1 MAIAKA
7 KLASAAEV
15 ELNSSL
21 AQLRDEAT
29 VLMLPGLYAAGL
41 VTLLIADR
49 YPSLALGVITG
60 LSLCALGCAVWAIR
74 RWSRPVA
81 AWALVIG
88 CLLAVWQAA
97 AWGRLPAVVYLF
109 TVPVGLAA
117 LTIGMAGCWLAAVVC
132 TALLFSPLLRMQDT
146 SLRMVALIGVWST
159 AGMVWLTLRPLMR
172 TLEWSWAAYE
182 QSRSLLEQ
190 ARDSQVKLKQTLA
203 DLADANLQLTRLNR
217 LAQGLRQAAEEARRA
232 KEQFVANV
240 SHELRTPL
248 NMVIGYSEMILQ
260 TPNAYGE
267 DLPPALLA
275 DLEVIHRNSQHLS
288 SLIDDV
294 LDLSQIEAGR
304 VALTKEHVRLHEIL
318 EAAATAVRPLFT
330 AKGLRLEMD
339 IPPDLELYCDRTRIR
354 EVVLNLLSNAGRY
367 TDRGGAFLRAW
378 REGYEVVVSVADTGP
393 GIAHEEKAKV
403 FQPFQQLDASLHRR
417 HGGSGLGLSISKHF
431 VELHGGK
438 MWFES
443 QKGAGTTF
451 YFRLPINPP
460 LPPADDLTR
469 WLSPEWHYR
478 ERARPSLAPTPSVRP
493 RFVVL
498 EAGNVLQR
506 LLNRYFDGVE
516 LVPVSTLDEAIAE
529 LSRTPARAL
538 LVNDVAAGEAL
549 QRLNLSAA
557 LPYGT
562 PAIVCSVP
570 GTHEAAGTLGVSD
583 YLVKPVARDA
593 LLAALDRLSLKGRTV
608 LVADDEPEA
617 LRLFWR
623 MLASSPRR
631 YRVVAAGDGQRAL
644 QMLRELQ
651 PAVLLLDLVMPGMD
665 GFQLLAAKRDDPE
678 IRDIPVIVLSA
689 RDPAGQP
696 IVASALAATRAGG
709 LSVAQLLAAIR
720 SLTGILA
727 TAGQAGDP
735 APQAALPG

>member
-1 MAIAKA
+1 MGMAKA
-7 KLASAAEV
+7 KLASAAEA

-21 AQLRDEAT
+21 EQLRDEAT
-29 VLMLPGLYAAGL
+29 MLSLPGLYVAGL

-49 YPSLALGVITG
+49 YPSLAFGVISG
-60 LSLCALGCAVWAIR
+60 LSLCALGGAVWAVR
-74 RWSRPVA
+74 KWRRPVA
-81 AWALVIG
+81 AWLLVLG
-88 CLLAVWQAA
+88 CLLAVWQAV
-97 AWGRLPAVVYLF
+97 AWGGLSAVVYLF
-109 TVPVGLAA
+109 TIPVGLAA
-117 LTIGMAGCWLAAVVC
+117 LTIGMASCGLASVLC
-132 TALLFSPLLRMQDT
+132 TALLLSPLLRMQDS

-159 AGMVWLTLRPLMR
+159 AGMAWLTLRPLMR
-172 TLEWSWAAYE
+172 SLEWSWAAYE
-182 QSRSLLEQ
+182 QSRSLLERV
-190 ARDSQVKLKQTLA
+190 RDSQVRLKQTLA
-203 DLADANLQLTRLNR
+203 DLAEANLQLTRLNR

-248 NMVIGYSEMILQ
+248 NMIVGYTEMILQ
-260 TPNAYGE
+260 APNAYGQ
-267 DLPPALLA
+267 DLAPALLA
-275 DLEVIHRNSQHLS
+275 DLEVVHRNSQHLS

-304 VALTKEHVRLHEIL
+304 VALTKEQVRLYEVV

-330 AKGLRLEMD
+330 AKGLRLETD
-339 IPPDLELYCDRTRIR
+339 IPRDLELYCDRTRIR

-367 TDRGGAFLRAW
+367 TEKGGACVRAW
-378 REGYEVVVSVADTGP
+378 QEGHELVVSVADTGP
-393 GIAHEEKAKV
+393 GIAHEESAKV
-403 FQPFQQLDASLHRR
+403 FQPFQQLDASLRRR

-438 MWFES
+438 MWFDS
-443 QKGAGTTF
+443 QKGTGTTF
-451 YFRLPINPP
+451 FFRLPINPP
-460 LPPADDLTR
+460 PPPTDDVTR
-469 WLSPEWHYR
+469 WLSPEWQYR
-478 ERARPSLAPTPSVRP
+478 ERARPSLATAPSVRP

-498 EAGNVLQR
+498 EAGNALQR
-506 LLNRYFDGVE
+506 LLNRYFDGAE
-516 LVPVSTLDEAIAE
+516 LVPVSTTDEAIAE
-529 LSRTPARAL
+529 LSRTPAQAL
-538 LVNDVAAGEAL
+538 LVNDVATGAAL
-549 QRLNLSAA
+549 QRLSLTAA

-570 GTHEAAGTLGVSD
+570 GTQEAAGTLGVSD
-583 YLVKPVARDA
+583 YLVKPVARDV
-593 LLAALDRLSLKGRTV
+593 LLAALDRVSPEGRTV
-608 LVADDEPEA
+608 LVADDDPEA

-623 MLASSPRR
+623 MLASSPRG

-644 QMLRELQ
+644 RMLRELR

-665 GFQLLAAKRDDPE
+665 GFQLLAAKRDDPA

-696 IVASALAATRAGG
+696 IVANGVAATRAGG

-720 SLTGILA
+720 SLTAILA

-735 APQAALPG
+735 AP